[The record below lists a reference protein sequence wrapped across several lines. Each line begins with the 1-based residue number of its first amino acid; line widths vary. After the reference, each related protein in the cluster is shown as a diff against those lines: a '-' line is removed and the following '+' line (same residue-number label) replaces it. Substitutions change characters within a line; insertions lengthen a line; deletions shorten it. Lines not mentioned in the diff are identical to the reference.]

1 MFCKKDNF
9 NSNMPLITLDN
20 IHLSFSDKPILFD
33 VSSTILK
40 GDKIALIGR
49 NGEGKSTFMRILAG
63 NIEPD
68 DGKLKIKNN
77 IKISYLEQTPP
88 INNDKNLFDVVAQG
102 LGEIGQLLSRY
113 QHLINCGK
121 LEQTTQLQ
129 TQIEQRDGWQYLHKI
144 EVILNRFDLNPKAV
158 LSTLSGGWKRRVMLA
173 QALINEPNV
182 LLLDEPT
189 NHMDITAILD
199 LEKMLKDF
207 HGTLV
212 VISHDRAF
220 IKGIV
225 NKVFDLDRGH
235 LSVFDCNYV
244 DYVKRKN
251 TQLHA
256 EEMANARFDKKL
268 AQEEVWIRQ
277 GIKARRT
284 RNEGRVRN
292 LQQMRNQFISRRK
305 QQGNIKIHA
314 LDEEK
319 HISKLVFEVKKISY
333 TINKINLVRD
343 FSMLVLKG
351 EKIGI
356 IGGNGVGKSTFIKLL
371 LDKLQPDSGSIR
383 RSKTIKLAY
392 FDQMRENLDPNMKA
406 MDFVSGGRERID
418 IGGKSKHIIGYLR
431 QFLFTGKQA
440 MAPIRM
446 FSGGERN
453 RLMLAK
459 ILSQPANLLVLD
471 EPTNDLDVETLELL
485 EEMLVDY
492 AGTLIL
498 ISHDRAFL
506 NNVVDSTVVMD
517 GNAIINQYAG
527 GYDDYLLQKQ
537 DLQTQPLP
545 ANSHQKNQKSKQSK
559 QNSLKKLS
567 YKQQQMLDTLPKK
580 IEKTELEINAIQ
592 LQLTD
597 SEFFQQ
603 ADSQQAL
610 VKLARL
616 EADLERYYEKWS
628 ELE

>member
-1 MFCKKDNF
+1 
-9 NSNMPLITLDN
+9 MPLITLDN
-20 IHLSFSDKPILFD
+20 ISLSFSDKPILD
-33 VSSTILK
+33 GISSTIHK
-40 GDKIALIGR
+40 GDKVALIGR

-63 NIEPD
+63 TITAD

-77 IKISYLEQTPP
+77 TKISYLEQTPP
-88 INNDKNLFDVVAQG
+88 QDNDKNLFDIVAEG
-102 LGEIGQLLSRY
+102 LGEIGLILTKY
-113 QHLINCGK
+113 QHLINHDK
-121 LEQTTQLQ
+121 LSEASDLQAKIDQL
-129 TQIEQRDGWQYLHKI
+129 DGWQYLHKI
-144 EVILNRFDLNPKAV
+144 QAILNRFTLTPESI
-158 LSTLSGGWKRRVMLA
+158 LSTLSGGWRRRVMLA
-173 QALINEPNV
+173 RALIQEPDV

-212 VISHDRAF
+212 LISHDRSFVA
-220 IKGIV
+220 GIV
-225 NKVFDLDRGH
+225 NKVFDLDRGK
-235 LSVFDCNYV
+235 LSVFDCGYK
-244 DYVKRKN
+244 DYVKRK
-251 TQLHA
+251 TDKLHA

-284 RNEGRVRN
+284 RNEGRVRA
-292 LQQMRNQFISRRK
+292 LQTMRESFINRRK
-305 QQGNIKIHA
+305 KQGSVKIHSV
-314 LDEEK
+314 EEERRV
-319 HISKLVFEVKKISY
+319 SKLVFEIKKISY
-333 TINKINLVRD
+333 QIANIQLIKD

-356 IGGNGVGKSTFIKLL
+356 IGSNGAGKSTFIKLL
-371 LDKLQPDSGSIR
+371 LDEIQPNSGSIR

-392 FDQMRENLDPNMKA
+392 FDQMRENLNPNMKA

-446 FSGGERN
+446 FSGGEKN

-492 AGTLIL
+492 TGTLIL
-498 ISHDRAFL
+498 ISHDRTFL
-506 NNVVDSTVVMD
+506 NNVVGSTIVMD
-517 GNAIINQYAG
+517 GDGVINQYAG

-537 DLQTQPLP
+537 ENLNKKEKTKAKPKTQVKTI
-545 ANSHQKNQKSKQSK
+545 NNQ
-559 QNSLKKLS
+559 KKLS
-567 YKQQQMLDTLPKK
+567 YKQQQELKQLPDK
-580 IEKTELEINAIQ
+580 IEKTEIEIGEIQ
-592 LQLTD
+592 LQLAD
-597 SEFFQQ
+597 PEFFQQ
-603 ADSQQAL
+603 PESQDAL
-610 VKLARL
+610 IRLARL
-616 EADLERYYEKWS
+616 EADLERYYDKWS
-628 ELE
+628 KLE